1 MKTDSLKVAI
11 ESKLVIKTNELIAE
25 NIRLKEQLRW
35 RYNECPDKDG
45 DYLIKVILHEG
56 TDCEHIEYIVKKY
69 TNTWGWGSSLPY
81 RRIIAWM
88 PIPQEGY

>member
-25 NIRLKEQLRW
+25 NIILKERLRW
-35 RYNECPDKDG
+35 RHDECPQYDG
-45 DYLIKVILHEG
+45 DYLVKVILHEG
-56 TDCEHIEYIVKKY
+56 TDCEHVEYVVKKY
-69 TNTWGWGSSLPY
+69 SNTWGWGGSLTY

-88 PIPQEGY
+88 PIPSESY